1 MLSRAG
7 AIALR
12 ALVELARDP
21 AETLPLAELARR
33 QGLPAPMLEQILQ
46 RLRRAGVVR
55 ARRGRSGGYQLAEAS
70 ETLNLDRVLLAVRRP
85 RAAGVAVED
94 SPELAA
100 GGSLGASAG
109 HRVERQL
116 RARLELL
123 QRRELQRLTLAELL
137 YDQQSWEASLGP
149 DGGVMLL

>member
-7 AIALR
+7 DIALR

-21 AETLPLAELARR
+21 TQTLSLTELARR
-33 QGLPAPMLEQILQ
+33 QELPEPMLEQILQ
-46 RLRRAGVVR
+46 RLRRAALVR
-55 ARRGRSGGYQLAEAS
+55 AQRGRSGGYQLAEAAERLS
-70 ETLNLDRVLLAVRRP
+70 LDRVLEAACRPGAGGGLVQGRDALA
-85 RAAGVAVED
+85 GD
-94 SPELAA
+94 
-100 GGSLGASAG
+100 GSLGASAG
-109 HRVERQL
+109 HRVEQQL

-137 YDQQSWEASLGP
+137 YDQQSWEASLGS

>member
-21 AETLPLAELARR
+21 AETLPLVELARR
-33 QGLPAPMLEQILQ
+33 QGLPEPMLEQILQ
-46 RLRRAGVVR
+46 RLRRSGLVR
-55 ARRGRSGGYQLAEAS
+55 ARRGRHGGYQLVESA
-70 ETLNLDRVLLAVRRP
+70 ETLTLDRVLQAVRHP
-85 RAAGVAVED
+85 RAGAGEAEEAKHPLD
-94 SPELAA
+94 P
-100 GGSLGASAG
+100 GPLGASAG

-116 RARLELL
+116 RSRLELL
-123 QRRELQRLTLAELL
+123 LRRELQRLTLAELL

>member
-21 AETLPLAELARR
+21 ERTLSLAELARR
-33 QGLPAPMLEQILQ
+33 QELPEPMLEQILQ
-46 RLRRAGVVR
+46 RLRRAGLVR
-55 ARRGRSGGYQLAEAS
+55 AQRGRRGGYQLLEAAERLS
-70 ETLNLDRVLLAVRRP
+70 LDRVLQAVRRP
-85 RAAGVAVED
+85 PAGEPTGEEPLEGAT
-94 SPELAA
+94 
-100 GGSLGASAG
+100 LGASAG

-123 QRRELQRLTLAELL
+123 LRRELQRLTLAELL
-137 YDQQSWEASLGP
+137 YDQQSWEGSLGP